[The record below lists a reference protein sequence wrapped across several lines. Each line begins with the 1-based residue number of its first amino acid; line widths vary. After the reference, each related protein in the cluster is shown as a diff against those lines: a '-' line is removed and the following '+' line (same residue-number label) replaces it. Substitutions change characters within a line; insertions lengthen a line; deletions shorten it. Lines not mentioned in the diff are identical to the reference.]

1 MRRLR
6 RSPAGSFPAIVL
18 LLASVACSGRGTAR
32 GPPDVITR
40 EQISALPD
48 LTAHEIIERLRP
60 SWFRSQTANFGGPI
74 PPVVYLDGR
83 RGSLAGIRSSYIER
97 IEHLDSRDATTR
109 YGTGH
114 MGGVIRVVTRP
125 FAEGRR

>member
-6 RSPAGSFPAIVL
+6 HSPTGSFLAIVL
-18 LLASVACSGRGTAR
+18 LLASVACSGRGIAR
-32 GPPDVITR
+32 GPPNVITR

-48 LTAHEIIERLRP
+48 LTAYEVIERLRP
-60 SWFRSQTANFGGPI
+60 RWFRSQTANFSGPI
-74 PPVVYLDGR
+74 PPVVYVDDR
-83 RGSLAGIRSSYIER
+83 RGSLAGIRSTYIER
-97 IEHLDSRDATTR
+97 IEHLNSRDATTR

-125 FAEGRR
+125 FR